1 MTPRER
7 QQRFRIAVSF
17 LLVYFFWGSTY
28 LAIRIAVEHLPAA
41 TLGAVRFVVAGALML
56 AYCALSGR
64 KISLSWA
71 DAGKLL
77 LIGVLLL
84 TGGNVLL
91 AYSEKYVPSGLAALI
106 VAIVPLWVA
115 VIEGFVL
122 KNGDRLNARGWLGLA
137 LGVGGLVV
145 LLWPQLSPLV
155 VGTGGG
161 RALDRPFLVATAA
174 VLLGSLSWSVGSVI
188 SRRAKVGVGPFAATG
203 WEMTLAG
210 AVNFL
215 ITAALGDLHQAQ
227 WTWRGAAAIAY
238 LVTFGSLVGF
248 TAYIW
253 LLDNVPTPKVA
264 TYAYVNP
271 VIAVLLGWMLAG
283 ERVDRYIGIGAV
295 VIVAAVALVTS
306 AKLRQ
311 APAPARQM
319 LPACEAEA

>member
-7 QQRFRIAVSF
+7 QHRFRIAVSF

-41 TLGAVRFVVAGALML
+41 TLGAVRFLIAGAVML

-115 VIEGFVL
+115 LIEGFVL
-122 KNGDRLNARGWLGLA
+122 KNGDRLNARGWIGLT
-137 LGVGGLVV
+137 LGVGGLAV
-145 LLWPQLSPLV
+145 LLWPQLSPLIL
-155 VGTGGG
+155 GPG
-161 RALDRPFLVATAA
+161 RALDRPFLVATVA
-174 VLLGSLSWSVGSVI
+174 VLLWSLSWSVGSVV
-188 SRRAKVGVGPFAATG
+188 SRRAQVSIGPFAATG

-215 ITAALGDLHQAQ
+215 ITLGFGGLLQAQ
-227 WTWRGAAAIAY
+227 WTWRGGAAIAY
-238 LVTFGSLVGF
+238 LVTVGSPVGF
-248 TAYIW
+248 KI
-253 LLDNVPTPKVA
+253 
-264 TYAYVNP
+264 
-271 VIAVLLGWMLAG
+271 
-283 ERVDRYIGIGAV
+283 
-295 VIVAAVALVTS
+295 
-306 AKLRQ
+306 
-311 APAPARQM
+311 
-319 LPACEAEA
+319 

>member
-1 MTPRER
+1 MTKKKKMTPRER
-7 QQRFRIAVSF
+7 QHRFRIAVSF

-41 TLGAVRFVVAGALML
+41 TLGAVRFLIAGVVML

-115 VIEGFVL
+115 LIEGFVL
-122 KNGDRLNARGWLGLA
+122 KNGDRLNARGWIGLT

-145 LLWPQLSPLV
+145 LLWPQLSPLIL
-155 VGTGGG
+155 GGG
-161 RALDRPFLVATAA
+161 RALDRPFLVAT
-174 VLLGSLSWSVGSVI
+174 V
-188 SRRAKVGVGPFAATG
+188 
-203 WEMTLAG
+203 
-210 AVNFL
+210 
-215 ITAALGDLHQAQ
+215 
-227 WTWRGAAAIAY
+227 
-238 LVTFGSLVGF
+238 
-248 TAYIW
+248 
-253 LLDNVPTPKVA
+253 
-264 TYAYVNP
+264 
-271 VIAVLLGWMLAG
+271 AVLLGWMLAG

-306 AKLRQ
+306 SKLRRT
-311 APAPARQM
+311 AEPARQI